1 MKPTCN
7 HESDWLVYFLNLFYL
22 LVSQVKAKFSSILN
36 LRVKSSEQTYDES
49 NGIMICDWC
58 CDFHYKRLKLR
69 SLHIPFLYIYFSLY
83 LSQICNKK
91 LYNKLLYNSC
101 KIVHQLKN
109 TPIKFKG
116 PVRIKSIRIRRPEI
130 KNSLRKFDYFII
142 RWMALKQK
150 PNEAG

>member
-22 LVSQVKAKFSSILN
+22 LVSQVKAQFSSTLN

-69 SLHIPFLYIYFSLY
+69 SSHIPFLYIYFSLY

-101 KIVHQLKN
+101 KIVH
-109 TPIKFKG
+109 
-116 PVRIKSIRIRRPEI
+116 
-130 KNSLRKFDYFII
+130 
-142 RWMALKQK
+142 
-150 PNEAG
+150 